1 MSSSAAKVNDL
12 SWMIGGPQGSG
23 VDSSANVF
31 ARACAAGGLHIFG
44 KREFYSNIMGEHSY
58 FALRAHSN
66 LVRSHIDDVNVLS
79 TFEAETLFRHARE
92 VTDDGAI
99 IYDPSLGKTRLSD
112 IPTIETR
119 LAADLKTYLISR
131 GVGETLDDV
140 LAASKQR
147 GVSLV
152 PIPFKDLL
160 EQIADEFQIDQLSK
174 ISRVVNMLAVGA
186 SFGILGFDFEMMR
199 RALEDVF
206 RAKAKVVNMN
216 AAGARKA
223 YDIAKALVPE
233 FLYRL
238 EKLPRPESRLFLTGS
253 QATALGK
260 LYGGMRFQTYY
271 PITPASD
278 ESEFLEENELLDLNG
293 HGLDPETR
301 NAATPKEEGA
311 SILVVQTEDEIA
323 AITMATGAALTGAR
337 SATATSGPGFCLMME
352 GIGWASI
359 NEVPIVIT
367 LYQRA
372 GPSTGMPTRHEQG
385 DLRFALHAGHGESPR
400 ILLASGDF
408 EECIRDGL
416 LAFNYADRYQ
426 MPVIHLV
433 DKALANSY
441 ATTPVPDLSDLRID
455 RGALALE
462 NNGYSKDNP
471 YKRFDLS
478 NGPVSP
484 RAFLGQEGT
493 IFWNTGDEHEER
505 GHITEDPMVR
515 DAMMEK
521 RFAKLDLAAKEI
533 PRDVKLRYFGPK
545 DAPTVIVSW
554 GSTKGALLDAL
565 DRLWAEGAKVGYLHV
580 RLINPFPTAE
590 ILPYVAKAKRRIGIE
605 MNFGAQ
611 LAGIV
616 RTIQMALAE
625 LKMEPHRVT
634 IVSGIGC
641 SAKTVHYVKT
651 YGIHTLHGR
660 ALPYATGVKL
670 ANPQLKVLCLSG
682 DGDGLGIGGGHFVNA
697 GRRNLDM
704 LYIIH
709 DNGVYGLTKGQ
720 AAPTLKL
727 GVQTKSLAH
736 PNINEAVN
744 PIWLALA
751 AGATWV
757 GRGYSYDIKHL
768 VATIK
773 AGIEHKGYAF
783 LDVLQPCP
791 TYNDLNTKEWYGG
804 EDRKDAASGRP
815 LPRVYKL
822 EDEGY
827 DPVVRDPSEVEKKTT
842 QALEKALEWGD
853 RIPIGVFYKN
863 EHVPT
868 FEERIAQRVP
878 TYMDHP
884 PALQPIAGPNGEPR
898 TDLTRLLQRLTFK
911 AE

>member
-66 LVRSHIDDVNVLS
+66 LVRSHIDDVNVLA

-147 GVSLV
+147 GASLV

-160 EQIADEFQIDQLSK
+160 EQIADELQIHQLS
-174 ISRVVNMLAVGA
+174 
-186 SFGILGFDFEMMR
+186 
-199 RALEDVF
+199 
-206 RAKAKVVNMN
+206 
-216 AAGARKA
+216 
-223 YDIAKALVPE
+223 
-233 FLYRL
+233 
-238 EKLPRPESRLFLTGS
+238 
-253 QATALGK
+253 K

-278 ESEFLEENELLDLNG
+278 ESEFLEENELLDLHG
-293 HGLDPETR
+293 HGLGPETR

-311 SILVVQTEDEIA
+311 YILVVQTEDEIA

-372 GPSTGMPTRHEQG
+372 SPSTGMPTRHEQG

-533 PRDVKLRYFGPK
+533 PPDVKLRYFGPK

-565 DRLWAEGAKVGYLHV
+565 DRLWAEGAKVGYLHL
-580 RLINPFPTAE
+580 RLINPFPSQE
-590 ILPYVAKAKRRIGIE
+590 ILPYLAKAKRRIGIE

-616 RTIQMALAE
+616 REQ
-625 LKMEPHRVT
+625 
-634 IVSGIGC
+634 
-641 SAKTVHYVKT
+641 
-651 YGIHTLHGR
+651 
-660 ALPYATGVKL
+660 TGVEMTHFI
-670 ANPQLKVLCLSG
+670 LK
-682 DGDGLGIGGGHFVNA
+682 
-697 GRRNLDM
+697 
-704 LYIIH
+704 
-709 DNGVYGLTKGQ
+709 
-720 AAPTLKL
+720 
-727 GVQTKSLAH
+727 
-736 PNINEAVN
+736 
-744 PIWLALA
+744 
-751 AGATWV
+751 
-757 GRGYSYDIKHL
+757 
-768 VATIK
+768 
-773 AGIEHKGYAF
+773 
-783 LDVLQPCP
+783 
-791 TYNDLNTKEWYGG
+791 YN
-804 EDRKDAASGRP
+804 GRP
-815 LPRVYKL
+815 MSNTEL
-822 EDEGY
+822 Y
-827 DPVVRDPSEVEKKTT
+827 DAIQAVVRG
-842 QALEKALEWGD
+842 KAA
-853 RIPIGVFYKN
+853 K
-863 EHVPT
+863 
-868 FEERIAQRVP
+868 
-878 TYMDHP
+878 
-884 PALQPIAGPNGEPR
+884 R
-898 TDLTRLLQRLTFK
+898 TVLTRGS
-911 AE
+911 